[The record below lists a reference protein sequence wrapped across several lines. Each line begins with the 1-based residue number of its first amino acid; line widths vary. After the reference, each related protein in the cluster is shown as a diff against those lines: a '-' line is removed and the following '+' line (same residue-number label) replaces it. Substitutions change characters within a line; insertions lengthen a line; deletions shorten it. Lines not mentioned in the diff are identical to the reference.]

1 MGENIMSVDF
11 EGPVKIKDGFFVG
24 DDISATDLD
33 FIVTN
38 KVTHIINCA
47 ASLIPNHW
55 EQLGVSYLT
64 FFWNDCDKT
73 EILDHNDSS
82 NELIFQFIENAINIG
97 GSILVHSVEGKGRC
111 MIVTAA

>member
-1 MGENIMSVDF
+1 LCLSVDF

-55 EQLGVSYLT
+55 EQLGVS
-64 FFWNDCDKT
+64 
-73 EILDHNDSS
+73 
-82 NELIFQFIENAINIG
+82 
-97 GSILVHSVEGKGRC
+97 
-111 MIVTAA
+111 